1 MLADGRINPEQFITH
16 VYPLDAIQKGI
27 EIMRDKSEDYVKVMC
42 IS

>member
-1 MLADGRINPEQFITH
+1 MLADGRIDPEQFITH
-16 VYPLDAIQKGI
+16 EYPLDAIQKGM